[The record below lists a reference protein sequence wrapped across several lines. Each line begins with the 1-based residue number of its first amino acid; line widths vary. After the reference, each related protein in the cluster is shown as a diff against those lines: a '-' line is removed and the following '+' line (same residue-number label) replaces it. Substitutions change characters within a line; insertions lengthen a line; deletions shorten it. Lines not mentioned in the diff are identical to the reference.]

1 MRTLMCLLRKE
12 FILFA
17 KDKFLPRIALLFP
30 IMVVL
35 VMPLVTTMDVRHVG
49 VAVVDLDGSHTSRAI
64 TSDLASSEYF
74 SVEKFT
80 DFESA
85 LEAVKRGNIDVIVEI
100 APKSRKSPTGAI
112 TYISANGVNGTKGS
126 LGAQYV
132 AQSLAKSIMR
142 SNGLDIKSAI
152 TINYFYNPT
161 LNYRSY
167 MIPALMIML
176 LVMLTGFMPA
186 LNLVGE
192 KESGSLEQI
201 NVTPVNP
208 MVFVLSKLIPYWI
221 IGIIVLLLGMG
232 IAALVYGLHPVG
244 SIWVILGAAVLF
256 ILFMSGIGVT
266 IANISSTMT
275 QTMFV
280 MFFIVMLFILMSG
293 LMTPISSMPAWA
305 RNMTYIIPPRYFI
318 EIMRSVYL
326 KGTTISQLSSQFIA
340 LIISAIVSNILAII
354 SFRKQS

>member
-1 MRTLMCLLRKE
+1 MRTLICLLRKE

-30 IMVVL
+30 LMVVL

-49 VAVVDLDGSHTSRAI
+49 VAVVDLDGSRTARAI

-85 LEAVKRGNIDVIVEI
+85 MEAVKRGSIDVIVEI
-100 APKSRKSPTGAI
+100 APQSRKSPMGAI
-112 TYISANGVNGTKGS
+112 PHISANGVNGTKGS

-132 AQSLAKSIMR
+132 AQSVAKSIAR
-142 SNGLDIKSAI
+142 SNGVNLSSNI
-152 TINYFYNPT
+152 TVNYFYNQT

-192 KESGSLEQI
+192 KESGTLEQI

-208 MVFVLSKLIPYWI
+208 LVFVLSKLIPYWT
-221 IGIIVLLLGMG
+221 IGIIVLLLAMS
-232 IAALVYGLHPVG
+232 IAALVYGLYPVG
-244 SIWVILGAAVLF
+244 SIWIIIAAAALF

-266 IANISSTMT
+266 IANFSTTMT

-305 RNMTYIIPPRYFI
+305 RAITYAFPPRYFI

-326 KGTTISQLSSQFIA
+326 KGTLLSQLSTQFIA
-340 LIISAIVSNILAII
+340 LAIAAII
-354 SFRKQS
+354 ANLLAATTYHKQS

>member
-1 MRTLMCLLRKE
+1 MRTLICLLRKE
-12 FILFA
+12 MLLFA
-17 KDKFLPRIALLFP
+17 KDKFLPRMALLFP
-30 IMVVL
+30 IVVVL

-49 VAVVDLDGSHTSRAI
+49 VALVDLDGSRTSRQIA
-64 TSDLASSEYF
+64 TDLASSDYF

-80 DFESA
+80 DYESA
-85 LEAVKRGNIDVIVEI
+85 MEAVRRGTIDVIVEI
-100 APKSRKSPTGAI
+100 APQSRKSPAGAI
-112 TYISANGVNGTKGS
+112 PHISANGVNGTKGS

-132 AQSLAKSIMR
+132 AQAVAKSIAR
-142 SNGLDIKSAI
+142 SNEISIKSPI
-152 TINYFYNPT
+152 TVNYFYNQT
-161 LNYRSY
+161 LNYRIY

-192 KESGSLEQI
+192 KESGTLEQI

-208 MVFVLSKLIPYWI
+208 FVFVLSKLIPYWI
-221 IGIIVLLLGMG
+221 LGIVVLLVSIG
-232 IAALVYGLHPVG
+232 IAALVYGLYPVG
-244 SIWVILGAAVLF
+244 SIWVILGAAILF

-266 IANISSTMT
+266 LANFSTTMS

-293 LMTPISSMPAWA
+293 LMTPISSMPGWA
-305 RNMTYIIPPRYFI
+305 RGLTYALPPRYFI

-326 KGTTISQLSSQFIA
+326 KGTLASQLSLQFIA
-340 LIISAIVSNILAII
+340 LAVAAVIANLLAATTY
-354 SFRKQS
+354 RKQS

>member
-12 FILFA
+12 LLLFA
-17 KDKFLPRIALLFP
+17 KDKFLPRMALIFP
-30 IMVVL
+30 LVVVL

-49 VAVVDLDGSHTSRAI
+49 VALVDLDGSLTSRNIARDLSS
-64 TSDLASSEYF
+64 SDYF
-74 SVEKFT
+74 SLEKFT

-85 LEAVKRGNIDVIVEI
+85 MKAVRRGTIDVIVEI
-100 APKSRKSPTGAI
+100 APLSRKSPTGAI
-112 TYISANGVNGTKGS
+112 PHISANGVNGTKGS

-132 AQSLAKSIMR
+132 AQAVAKSIAR
-142 SNGLDIKSAI
+142 SNGISMESPV
-152 TINYFYNPT
+152 TVNYFYNQT
-161 LNYRSY
+161 LDYRIY

-192 KESGSLEQI
+192 KESGTLEQI

-208 MVFVLSKLIPYWI
+208 FVFVLSKLIPYWI
-221 IGIIVLLLGMG
+221 LGMFVLLLGMG
-232 IAALVYGLHPVG
+232 IAALVYGLYPVG
-244 SIWVILGAAVLF
+244 SIWVILGATILF

-266 IANISSTMT
+266 IANFSTTMT

-280 MFFIVMLFILMSG
+280 MFFIVMLFIMMSG
-293 LMTPISSMPAWA
+293 LMTPISSMPSWA
-305 RNMTYIIPPRYFI
+305 RNLTYAFPPRYFI

-326 KGTTISQLSSQFIA
+326 KGTLLSQLTPQFLA
-340 LIISAIVSNILAII
+340 LSVAALLANLLAAATY
-354 SFRKQS
+354 RKQS

>member
-17 KDKFLPRIALLFP
+17 KDKFLPRIALIFP

-49 VAVVDLDGSHTSRAI
+49 VAVVDLDGNRTARTI

-74 SVEKFT
+74 SVEKFV

-85 LEAVKRGNIDVIVEI
+85 MEAVKRGKIDVIVEI
-100 APKSRKSPTGAI
+100 APKSQKSDSETLP
-112 TYISANGVNGTKGS
+112 YISANGVNGTKGS

-132 AQSLAKSIMR
+132 AQSVIKSIMR
-142 SNGLDIKSAI
+142 SNGTNIVSPI
-152 TINYFYNPT
+152 TVNYFYNQT

-192 KESGSLEQI
+192 KESGTLEQI

-208 MVFVLSKLIPYWI
+208 LVFVLSKLIPYWI
-221 IGIIVLLLGMG
+221 IGILVLLIAMC
-232 IAALVYGLHPVG
+232 IAALIYGLYPVG
-244 SIWVILGAAVLF
+244 SIWVILCATILF

-266 IANISSTMT
+266 IANFSTTMT

-305 RNMTYIIPPRYFI
+305 RGLTYAFPPRYFI

-326 KGTTISQLSSQFIA
+326 KGTLFSQLSFQFIA
-340 LIISAIVSNILAII
+340 LTLSAIIANLLAATTY
-354 SFRKQS
+354 RKQS